1 LLLEALSRL
10 KRDPGGGA
18 KIGQGPAKGLTD
30 RAASERAR
38 FAERWEEIE
47 GCSGQA

>member
-10 KRDPGGGA
+10 KRDPGGA
-18 KIGQGPAKGLTD
+18 KIVQGPAKGLTD

-38 FAERWEEIE
+38 FAKRWEEIE